1 MANASDFPVKSMK
14 GKYDGR
20 KNNGATKARRRANSK
35 LGRKPI
41 WAKNL
46 TRNMAAVVLKENSAK
61 ELWAKLLNSSDER
74 IRLETL
80 RYLTDRL
87 EGKPFTAINPAAE
100 GQPMLQDNRLQVA
113 IQNLVLPAIEKNK
126 AKRITKPV
134 EEPKALPESNADL
147 VN

>member
-1 MANASDFPVKSMK
+1 MDTESDFPAKSMK

-61 ELWAKLLNSSDER
+61 ELWARLLNSSDER
-74 IRLETL
+74 IQFETM

-100 GQPMLQDNRLQVA
+100 G
-113 IQNLVLPAIEKNK
+113 
-126 AKRITKPV
+126 KPGA
-134 EEPKALPESNADL
+134 PGQSAASSYPESNLACDREEQGKA
-147 VN
+147 NRKTGRRAQSTTGA

>member
-1 MANASDFPVKSMK
+1 MSDTSDFPAKSMK

-20 KNNGATKARRRANSK
+20 KYNGATKARRRANSK

-46 TRNMAAVVLKENSAK
+46 PRNMAAVVLKENSAK
-61 ELWAKLLNSSDER
+61 ELWANLLNSSDER

-87 EGKPFTAINPAAE
+87 EGKPFPAINPAAA
-100 GQPMLQDNRLQVA
+100 GKPMLQD
-113 IQNLVLPAIEKNK
+113 
-126 AKRITKPV
+126 
-134 EEPKALPESNADL
+134 
-147 VN
+147 